1 MLLKGKT
8 HKFGNDINT
17 DYIISSKHKSK
28 FKDIK
33 QMSEYLMEDIS
44 PGFATKIA
52 EGDFIAAGTNFGCGS
67 SREAAPRVIQEAGI
81 SAVFAIS
88 FGRIFYRNAINVGLP
103 VVECNTDTIEDGD
116 LLSFDL
122 SNNSLRNDTRG
133 ASIKINPLPK
143 FMRLI
148 LEEGGLIKYVKKFGF
163 KI

>member
-1 MLLKGKT
+1 MLLKGKA

-52 EGDFIAAGTNFGCGS
+52 KGDFIAAGTNFGCGS

-81 SAVFAIS
+81 SVVFAVS

-103 VVECNTDTIEDGD
+103 VVECNTDKIKDGD
-116 LLSFDL
+116 LLSLDL
-122 SNNSLRNDTRG
+122 SNNFLRNETKG
-133 ASIKINPLPK
+133 VVIKMNPFPK
-143 FMRLI
+143 FMQLI
-148 LEEGGLIKYVKKFGF
+148 LEEGGLPNYVKKFGF